1 MNREL
6 VDSGVEWIGK
16 IPSNWE
22 IRKLSSIAKR
32 ITDYVASGSFAT
44 IKKNVTYLDKP
55 DYAMLI
61 RTADLSQKTNKEPVY
76 INKHSYEFLSNSNLF
91 GGELILPNIGS
102 VGEVYYYEP
111 MYERASLAPNAILV
125 DMKGSNRFYYY
136 FFKNPLIGDAL
147 KNLGNDS
154 VQAKF
159 NKTQLRQLK
168 VLNPPFEEQKKIAN
182 FLDEKVSQINLI
194 IRNTK
199 QSIEELNK
207 YKQSII
213 TETVTRGINPN
224 IEMKDSGIEGLE
236 MVPKHWNIVK
246 LRYLIQFQPPKS
258 EIKEK
263 NIECTFLPMEKLKN
277 GKMVL
282 DKNRIIDEVYTG
294 YTYFKENDIVL
305 AKVTPCFENGNI
317 AIAKNLTNS
326 IGFGTTEIYTLR
338 AKKISKE
345 FLFYALQDERFKN
358 EGISSMYG
366 TGGLKRVPG
375 NFILNYKVL
384 VPSNTEQQQ
393 IVDFLN
399 EKTEYI
405 ENLIIKKKELLNE
418 MESYKKSLIYEYV
431 TGKKEVM

>member
-1 MNREL
+1 MKN
-6 VDSGVEWIGK
+6 SGIEWIGE
-16 IPSNWE
+16 IPSEWRIGKVKQIFYRSKE
-22 IRKLSSIAKR
+22 INETLNPTVLSLARSGIKERDISNNEGQLAASYDNYNRVRKGDLLLNPMDLISGANCNYSYIEGVISPAYINLRKKRKASSKYY
-32 ITDYVASGSFAT
+32 DYYFKLQYWSFAFFAHG
-44 IKKNVTYLDKP
+44 KGV
-55 DYAMLI
+55 
-61 RTADLSQKTNKEPVY
+61 
-76 INKHSYEFLSNSNLF
+76 SYEHRWTLN
-91 GGELILPNIGS
+91 
-102 VGEVYYYEP
+102 
-111 MYERASLAPNAILV
+111 
-125 DMKGSNRFYYY
+125 
-136 FFKNPLIGDAL
+136 
-147 KNLGNDS
+147 NDTLMNYPIPIPS
-154 VQAKF
+154 
-159 NKTQLRQLK
+159 
-168 VLNPPFEEQKKIAN
+168 PEEQQKIAN
-182 FLDEKVSQINLI
+182 YLDEKVSQIDSI
-194 IRNTK
+194 IEKTK
-199 QSIEELNK
+199 QSIEELKK
-207 YKQSII
+207 YRRTLI

-258 EIKEK
+258 EVKEK

-282 DKNRIIDEVYTG
+282 DENRIIDEVYTG

-338 AKKISKE
+338 AQKISKE

-375 NFILNYKVL
+375 NFILNYKVV

-405 ENLIIKKKELLNE
+405 ENLIIKKEELLNE

>member
-1 MNREL
+1 M
-6 VDSGVEWIGK
+6 DSKWKK
-16 IPSNWE
+16 IKIKYIANLQTGNSINASDKDEKYSEQLDTYYPYIATKDIDVNNDNIHYDNGLYIPRNTSF
-22 IRKLSSIAKR
+22 KIAKKNT
-32 ITDYVASGSFAT
+32 ILLCIEGGSAGRK
-44 IKKNVTYLDKP
+44 IGYLDR
-55 DYAMLI
+55 DVCFV
-61 RTADLSQKTNKEPVY
+61 NKLCNIEP
-76 INKHSYEFLSNSNLF
+76 IS
-91 GGELILPNIGS
+91 
-102 VGEVYYYEP
+102 EV
-111 MYERASLAPNAILV
+111 N
-125 DMKGSNRFYYY
+125 NRFLYYTLKSY
-136 FFKNPLIGDAL
+136 SFINQFNINTTGIIPGVSVEKL
-147 KNLGNDS
+147 KNFFIYIPERY
-154 VQAKF
+154 Q
-159 NKTQLRQLK
+159 Q
-168 VLNPPFEEQKKIAN
+168 EKIVN
-182 FLDEKVSQINLI
+182 FLDKKVSQIDSI
-194 IRNTK
+194 IEKTK
-199 QSIEELNK
+199 QSIEELKK
-207 YKQSII
+207 YRRTLI

-282 DKNRIIDEVYTG
+282 DENRIIDEVYTG

>member
-1 MNREL
+1 VNREL
-6 VDSGVEWIGK
+6 VDSGVEWIGE
-16 IPSNWE
+16 IPKHWDVIKVKRKFKYKKELVKDRVKDFDRLALTLNGVIKRSKVDNAGLQPE
-22 IRKLSSIAKR
+22 KFEGYQILRKNNLVFKLIDLENVNTSRVGLSPYDGIVSPAYIRLI
-32 ITDYVASGSFAT
+32 
-44 IKKNVTYLDKP
+44 NDKEAR
-55 DYAMLI
+55 Y
-61 RTADLSQKTNKEPVY
+61 
-76 INKHSYEFLSNSNLF
+76 
-91 GGELILPNIGS
+91 G
-102 VGEVYYYEP
+102 
-111 MYERASLAPNAILV
+111 
-125 DMKGSNRFYYY
+125 YYY
-136 FFKNPLIGDAL
+136 FKSLWQL
-147 KNLGNDS
+147 E
-154 VQAKF
+154 VF
-159 NKTQLRQLK
+159 NKLGGSGVRSNLTSSDL
-168 VLNPPFEEQKKIAN
+168 LNLPYLDVPWDEQQKIAN
-182 FLDEKVSQINLI
+182 YLDEKVSQIDSI
-194 IRNTK
+194 IEKTK
-199 QSIEELNK
+199 QSIEELKK
-207 YKQSII
+207 YRRTLI

-282 DKNRIIDEVYTG
+282 DENRIIDEVYTG

-418 MESYKKSLIYEYV
+418 MESYKKSLIHEYV